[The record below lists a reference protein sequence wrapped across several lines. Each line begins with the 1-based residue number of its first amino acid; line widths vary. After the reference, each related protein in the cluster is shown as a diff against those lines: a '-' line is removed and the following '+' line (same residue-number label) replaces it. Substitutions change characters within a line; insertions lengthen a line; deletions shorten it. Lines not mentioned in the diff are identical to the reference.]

1 MTPIE
6 FDSKMGTLLQARP
19 FNPFTV
25 VLKDKKIIE
34 ITNPQRVTFRDGRAY
49 RAITKRIGD
58 EFWAADVVDFCTM
71 DNPASSGSSPTT
83 V

>member
-1 MTPIE
+1 MTPVE
-6 FDSKMGTLLQARP
+6 FDTRMGTLLQARP

-25 VLKDKKIIE
+25 VLKDSTKIE

-49 RAITKRIGD
+49 RAISKRVGD
-58 EFWAADVVDFCTM
+58 EFRADDVLGFCSIDVTPSEP
-71 DNPASSGSSPTT
+71 NPTT